1 MSPIQIQLR
10 RGDAM
15 EWAESNPVLAEGE
28 LGVEL
33 DTGKFKL
40 GNGVDYWNDLDYAS
54 GPTGPAGPQGEA
66 ASITAVFPLNYNPA
80 TGELSFAQT
89 TRVEYRA
96 LTASE
101 VLQKRIELLHPLT
114 DPSSV
119 SIDIRNA
126 DAAPWPGLDFSVIGQ
141 AISWAG
147 KGLDGV
153 LEADDKVRV
162 IYH

>member
-1 MSPIQIQLR
+1 MASTFQFR
-10 RGDAM
+10 RGTAQ
-15 EWAESNPVLAEGE
+15 EWATKNPILAEGE
-28 LGVEL
+28 LGIEL
-33 DTGKFKL
+33 DTLKFKIGTGL
-40 GNGVDYWNDLDYAS
+40 SYWNDLAYVS
-54 GPTGPAGPQGEA
+54 GPAGPAGPPGDA
-66 ASITAVFPLNYNPA
+66 ASINAVYPLNYNPA

-101 VLQKRIELLHPLT
+101 VLQKRIELMHPLT

-119 SIDIRNA
+119 SLDIRNA
-126 DAAPWPGLDFSVIGQ
+126 DAAPWPGLDFTVIGQ

-147 KGLDGV
+147 KGLDGL